1 MADLTIGAF
10 FFAMRSCEYSTV
22 KERGRTK
29 LLTVANVKFYS
40 KHRSELPHNDPDLES
55 SAEFVTITF
64 EDQKNKKKM
73 ETRTQQRTGD
83 PALCPVLAWT
93 RVISRIISSPNTS
106 PSTTV
111 NYFFDPSNP
120 SQSLKDRLITQDN
133 TRVFLR
139 LTAQLLG
146 KDKVG
151 YLPADIGT
159 HSLRS
164 GAAMALFLANESVHK
179 IMILGRWSSD
189 AFLAY
194 IRPQV
199 MEWTSGMSKAMTQS
213 ENFFHAPDSQSTPV
227 HQHRDKAHRDDP
239 RTSGDPRSFSGSRTA
254 FSFFNGPNVASF
266 LLPRLHLFH

>member
-10 FFAMRSCEYSTV
+10 FFAMRSCEYSSV

-40 KHRSELPHNDPDLES
+40 KLKTEIPHNHPNLQSE
-55 SAEFVTITF
+55 AEYVTITF
-64 EDQKNKKKM
+64 EDQKNNKKM

-83 PALCPVLAWT
+83 SVLCPVLAWA
-93 RVISRIISSPNTS
+93 RVIRRIINNPDTS
-106 PSTTV
+106 PATTV
-111 NYFFDPSNP
+111 NFFHDPSAP
-120 SQSLKDRLITQDN
+120 SGLQGRLIHQDN
-133 TRVFLR
+133 TRILLR
-139 LTAQLLG
+139 ATADILG
-146 KDKVG
+146 KTKVG
-151 YLPADIGT
+151 YTSVEIGT

-199 MEWTSGMSKAMTQS
+199 MEWVSGMSKSMIQT
-213 ENFFHAPDSQSTPV
+213 ENFFHAPDSHSAPA
-227 HQHRDKAHRDDP
+227 HQHERDKAHSDDP
-239 RTSGDPRSFSGSRTA
+239 RIPGDPRSFAGSRTA
-254 FSFFNGPNVASF
+254 ISFFNGPNAASF

>member
-1 MADLTIGAF
+1 MANLTIGAF

-22 KERGRTK
+22 PERGRTK
-29 LLTVANVKFYS
+29 LLTIGNVKFYS
-40 KHRSELPHNDPDLES
+40 KRRTELQHSDPDLES
-55 SAEFVTITF
+55 FAEFVTITF

-83 PALCPVLAWT
+83 KVLCPVIAWA
-93 RVISRIISSPNTS
+93 RVVSRILSNPNTS
-106 PSTTV
+106 STTPV
-111 NYFFDPSNP
+111 NYYFDPSNP
-120 SQSLKDRLITQDN
+120 KLKSKDRLITQNN
-133 TRVFLR
+133 TRILLR
-139 LTAQLLG
+139 TTAQILG

-151 YLPADIGT
+151 YLPEDIGT

-199 MEWTSGMSKAMTQS
+199 MEWTSGMSKAMTQT
-213 ENFFHAPDSQSTPV
+213 ENFFHAPDSQSAPA
-227 HQHRDKAHRDDP
+227 HQHVDKAHKDDP
-239 RTSGDPRSFSGSRTA
+239 RIPGDPRSFTGSGTA